1 MYISARERLVL
12 EILLSKNEEMTVK
25 DLADEMDVSVRTIHR
40 DLKGVEDTLKEYD
53 LTLVKK
59 SGVGIQIMGEQEKIE
74 ELKLILFNLSYNEY
88 TPDER
93 QTMILC
99 TLLEATEPV
108 KLIALANELNVTIA
122 TISNDLTKLESRLK
136 QYDLSLIRKRG
147 YGVEVAGT
155 ETSKRRAMSSI
166 IASHLDEVEFLSLV
180 RENIQR
186 KSTQQTDSISER
198 LLGLVEKKKLLI
210 VEKVIEEINEELPYA
225 IADSAYIG
233 LVVHLALAMERI
245 LQGENINIDQAY
257 LESLQTAPEYK
268 IAEKIIDKLMKVFN
282 VQIPVAEIGYITM
295 HLQGAK
301 LRHDKEYLIEESS
314 FQVAIKTKSLIQFVE
329 EQLHYD
335 LTHNVSLF
343 QGLMAHLKPALYRIK
358 QNMGITNPLLPKI
371 KEDYG
376 DLFVIVK
383 EAVEKIFA
391 DLSVPDEEIGYLV
404 MHFGS
409 ALLGSRET
417 ENLKALIICSSG
429 IGTSKMLA
437 TRLQQEL
444 PEIKQLKNISLF
456 ELNQID
462 IEDSDLIISTI
473 NLPDFSKDYI
483 VVSPILTKEEI
494 ENVRQYIRGRTYIK
508 ELNKGA
514 PLSKEKIPAPYVGDS
529 KQTIEKMQSIYQ
541 YSKVISMLLR
551 GFHVLGTTKSSKVD
565 HLLQEICTFLYEQGV
580 IGDVGLVVKA
590 LLEREKLG
598 GLGIP
603 GTKLVLFHSRSEYV
617 LQPSFTIH
625 SLEKPISV
633 QGMDQTDMEAN
644 SLLLLLS
651 PERFPSQGLE
661 ILSFISSLIIENE
674 QSVSLFESN
683 NEKAISSY
691 MAAKFEQFFD
701 EKLTEMRRL

>member
-53 LTLVKK
+53 LNLVKK
-59 SGVGIQIMGEQEKIE
+59 SGVGIQIIGEQEKIE
-74 ELKLILFNLSYNEY
+74 ELKLVLFNLSYNEY

-136 QYDLSLIRKRG
+136 RFDLSLIRKRG
-147 YGVEVAGT
+147 YGVEIAGT

-166 IASHLDEVEFLSLV
+166 IANHLDEVEFLSLV

-186 KSTQQTDSISER
+186 KSVQQTDSISER

-257 LESLQTAPEYK
+257 LENLQAAPEYK
-268 IAEKIIDKLMKVFN
+268 IAEKIIDKLTKVFN
-282 VQIPVAEIGYITM
+282 VQIPVAEVGYITM

-329 EQLHYD
+329 EQLNYD
-335 LTHNVSLF
+335 LTNNVSLF

-371 KEDYG
+371 KEDYA

-409 ALLGSRET
+409 ALLGNRET

-437 TRLQQEL
+437 TRLQQEIL
-444 PEIKQLKNISLF
+444 EIKQLKNISLF

-473 NLPDFSKDYI
+473 NLPNFSKEYI

-494 ENVRQYIRGRTYIK
+494 EKVRRHIRERTHLK
-508 ELNKGA
+508 EMSKRVPLLN
-514 PLSKEKIPAPYVGDS
+514 EKPPYFGDS
-529 KQTIEKMQSIYQ
+529 EQTIEKMQSIYQ
-541 YSKVISMLLR
+541 YSKVISLILR
-551 GFHVLGTTKSSKVD
+551 GFRVLDSAASDKVD
-565 HLLQEICTFLYEQGV
+565 DLLEKVCAFLYEQGV
-580 IGDVGLVVKA
+580 IGNVESVVKA

-625 SLEKPISV
+625 RLQKPIAV
-633 QGMDQTDMEAN
+633 QGMDQTEMEAN

-651 PERFPSQGLE
+651 PEQFSSQGLE
-661 ILSFISSLIIENE
+661 ALSFISSLIIENE

-691 MAAKFEQFFD
+691 MAAKFEQFFN

>member
-12 EILLSKNEEMTVK
+12 EILLSKNEEITVK
-25 DLADEMDVSVRTIHR
+25 DLADEMDVSARTIHR
-40 DLKGVEDTLKEYD
+40 DLKGVENTLKEYD
-53 LTLVKK
+53 LTLLKK
-59 SGVGIQIMGEQEKIE
+59 SGVGIQIIGEQQKIE

-136 QYDLSLIRKRG
+136 QFDLSLIRKRG

-166 IASHLDEVEFLSLV
+166 ITNHLDEVEFLSLV

-186 KSTQQTDSISER
+186 KSVQQTDSISER

-257 LESLQTAPEYK
+257 LESLQAAPEYK

-282 VQIPVAEIGYITM
+282 VQIPVAEVGYITM

-329 EQLHYD
+329 GQLHYD
-335 LTHNVSLF
+335 LTNNVSLF

-371 KEDYG
+371 KEDYA

-391 DLSVPDEEIGYLV
+391 DLSIPDEEVGYLV

-409 ALLGSRET
+409 ALLGSRQI

-437 TRLQQEL
+437 TRLQQEI

-456 ELNQID
+456 ELNQLD

-473 NLPDFSKDYI
+473 TLPDFSKDYI

-494 ENVRQYIRGRTYIK
+494 ENVRQYIRKRTHIK
-508 ELNKGA
+508 DLNKRV
-514 PLSKEKIPAPYVGDS
+514 PLSNEKTPYFGDPE
-529 KQTIEKMQSIYQ
+529 QTIERMQSIYQ
-541 YSKVISMLLR
+541 YSKVISLVLR
-551 GFHVLGTTKSSKVD
+551 GFRVMGSSASDKVD
-565 HLLQEICTFLYEQGV
+565 GLLETACTFLYGQGV
-580 IGDVGLVVKA
+580 IGDVELVVQA

-625 SLEKPISV
+625 SLEKPILIK
-633 QGMDQTDMEAN
+633 GMDQTEMEAN

-651 PERFPSQGLE
+651 PEQFPGQGLE
-661 ILSFISSLIIENE
+661 VLSFISSLIIENE
-674 QSVSLFESN
+674 QSISLFESN
-683 NEKAISSY
+683 DEQAISSY

>member
-12 EILLSKNEEMTVK
+12 EILLSKNEEITVK

-53 LTLVKK
+53 LNLVKK
-59 SGVGIQIMGEQEKIE
+59 SGVGIQIIGEQARVE

-99 TLLEATEPV
+99 TLLESTEPV

-136 QYDLSLIRKRG
+136 QFDLSLIRKRG
-147 YGVEVAGT
+147 YGVEVTGT
-155 ETSKRRAMSSI
+155 ETAKRRAMSSI
-166 IASHLDEVEFLSLV
+166 IANHLDEVEFLSLV

-186 KSTQQTDSISER
+186 KSAQQTDSISER

-257 LESLQTAPEYK
+257 LESLQAAPEYK

-282 VQIPVAEIGYITM
+282 VQIPIAEVGYITM

-329 EQLHYD
+329 EQLNYD
-335 LTHNVSLF
+335 LTNNVSLF

-371 KEDYG
+371 KEDYA

-409 ALLGSRET
+409 ALLGGRET

-437 TRLQQEL
+437 TRLQQEI

-473 NLPDFSKDYI
+473 NLPDFSKGYI

-494 ENVRQYIRGRTYIK
+494 EKVRQYIRERTHINN
-508 ELNKGA
+508 LNKGV
-514 PLSKEKIPAPYVGDS
+514 PLSTAQTPDFGDS

-541 YSKVISMLLR
+541 YSKVISLVLR
-551 GFHVLGTTKSSKVD
+551 GFRVMESAASDKVD
-565 HLLQEICTFLYEQGV
+565 ELLEKACTFLYEQGV
-580 IGDVGLVVKA
+580 IGDVELVVKA

-625 SLEKPISV
+625 SLEQPMAVK
-633 QGMDQTDMEAN
+633 GMDQTEMEAH

-651 PERFPSQGLE
+651 PEQFSSQGLE
-661 ILSFISSLIIENE
+661 ALSFISSLIIENE